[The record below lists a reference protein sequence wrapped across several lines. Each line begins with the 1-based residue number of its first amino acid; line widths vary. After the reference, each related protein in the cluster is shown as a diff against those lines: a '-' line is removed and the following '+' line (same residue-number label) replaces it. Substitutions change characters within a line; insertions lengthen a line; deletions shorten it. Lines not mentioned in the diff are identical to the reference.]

1 MRRPPL
7 RKRLLQRSKAISLF
21 SRKADGPQRRPQGEE
36 RLTGLQ
42 QTVCFL
48 LQPCFCFPRK
58 NEGVRMNLFRRNKAP
73 QRPWCAAVVAAAGES
88 QRMGQD
94 KLTLSLRGQP
104 VILHTLWALERCPEI
119 SEIVVVTREDLI
131 VPLSQLCGDAGL
143 TKLTR
148 LVRGGPT
155 RTRSVQLGVQEVSDR
170 AELIAVQDGARPLA
184 PQWMLSEVIQKAALC
199 SAAAPALPVKDTIKR
214 VADGVVLETPE
225 RSQLY
230 AVQTPQ
236 VFQADLLR
244 AALQSAIEDGAAI
257 TDDCS
262 AVERLGMKVTLTRGA
277 EENIKLTTPADL
289 AVAEALLEWRE
300 KHEDRAGV

>member
-1 MRRPPL
+1 
-7 RKRLLQRSKAISLF
+7 
-21 SRKADGPQRRPQGEE
+21 
-36 RLTGLQ
+36 
-42 QTVCFL
+42 
-48 LQPCFCFPRK
+48 
-58 NEGVRMNLFRRNKAP
+58 MNLFRRRNV
-73 QRPWCAAVVAAAGES
+73 QRQTGCAAVVAAAGES
-88 QRMGQD
+88 RRMGAD

-119 SEIVVVTREDLI
+119 TEIVVVTREELL

-155 RTRSVQLGVQEVSDR
+155 RTHSVQLGVQEVSDR
-170 AELIAVQDGARPLA
+170 VELIAVQDGARPLA
-184 PQWMLSEVIQKAALC
+184 SQWMLSQVIQQAALC
-199 SAAAPALPVKDTIKR
+199 GAAAPALPVKDTIKR
-214 VADGVVLETPE
+214 AANGVVLETPE

-244 AALQSAIEDGAAI
+244 AALQAAIEDGAAV

-262 AVERLGMKVTLTRGA
+262 AVERLGMKVILTQGA

-289 AVAEALLEWRE
+289 AVAEALMQWRDE
-300 KHEDRAGV
+300 HEDRTGI